1 MASLFSTKKLTG
13 DEGSILEKAFWKM
26 IFATRDIKEVDEFLI
41 TYFMMVTNLK
51 YYFTDSEEFRE
62 EFRVM
67 IECQFEQDLYN
78 NSFSHQLESDDEI
91 DTSNG

>member
-1 MASLFSTKKLTG
+1 MKVVYLRKLFGKK
-13 DEGSILEKAFWKM
+13 

-67 IECQFEQDLYN
+67 IESQFEHDLYN